1 MKVASKMV
9 GIQEILE
16 RKEVELVRLSRN
28 RDSIAIEK
36 SPDQLDEIQYASER
50 DLAIR
55 NVDRESALLRD
66 VKGALRRIHAGT
78 FGTCTEC
85 GWAISPKR
93 VVAVPWEPRCIQ
105 CQNAADQNGQRTT
118 DFANAALVNTA

>member
-1 MKVASKMV
+1 MKIASKMV

-36 SPDQLDEIQYASER
+36 SPDQMDEIQYASER

-93 VVAVPWEPRCIQ
+93 VVAVPGEPRCIQ

>member
-1 MKVASKMV
+1 MV

-36 SPDQLDEIQYASER
+36 SPDQMDEIQYASER

-105 CQNAADQNGQRTT
+105 CRNAADQNG
-118 DFANAALVNTA
+118 

>member
-1 MKVASKMV
+1 MKIASKMV

-36 SPDQLDEIQYASER
+36 SPDQMDEIQYASER

-118 DFANAALVNTA
+118 DFANATLVNTA